1 MNKNNFYFGKNSNKN
16 NIPKLKILFT
26 LLVIIITASTIF
38 EYAKYKSLIK
48 EFSSNFEENDFS
60 NANNILLTKET
71 LNPFKSLFL
80 KKDLEKYF
88 ENKLST
94 LSSEIDSGNIN
105 EQSGLDLIQEI
116 GRYDIPLNNSDGFI
130 NNYNNS
136 YTAGVTLFDSGKYIY
151 AYNVF
156 SNVKYNDENYAS
168 AVEYIRQCKDHI
180 ISDTV
185 SKSTNLANSKEY
197 DKALSL
203 LDSVSSIV
211 GDTEPIVSKI
221 EEIKAYQTCSTSNN
235 APAQPAAAKPAN
247 ISISNINQL
256 SLESTTSYLVQV
268 DLNSQKTNIYKG
280 KKNAWNLIKSFSCST
295 GTNGEETP
303 KGTYTIKEKGSW
315 FFSNGYKQGGKYW
328 VQFYGNYLFHSLPY
342 NEDKSKIVD
351 FTLGKPASHGCV
363 RLGESDSKWIYDNI
377 PRGSKVIIQ

>member
-1 MNKNNFYFGKNSNKN
+1 MKKNNFYWAKSANKH

-26 LLVIIITASTIF
+26 LLIIILTTTTIF
-38 EYAKYKSLIK
+38 EYKKYKSLIT

-71 LNPFKSLFL
+71 LNPFKSLYL
-80 KKDLEKYF
+80 QKDLEKYF
-88 ENKLST
+88 EGKLNTISN
-94 LSSEIDSGNIN
+94 EIESGNIN

-116 GRYDIPLNNSDGFI
+116 SRYDIPVNNSEGII
-130 NNYNNS
+130 NNCSNTYN
-136 YTAGVTLFDSGKYIY
+136 AGVNFFDSGKYIY

-156 SNVKYNDENYAS
+156 SNIKYTDENYAS
-168 AVEYIRQCKDHI
+168 AVEYIRKCKDQI
-180 ISDTV
+180 ISDTIL
-185 SKSTNLANSKEY
+185 KSTNLANSKNY

-211 GDTEPIVSKI
+211 GDDESIVSKI
-221 EEIKAYQTCSTSNN
+221 EELKTYQACSISND
-235 APAQPAAAKPAN
+235 ATTQATTAKPTN
-247 ISISNINQL
+247 ITMSNINQL
-256 SLESTTSYLVQV
+256 SLDSTTSYLVQV
-268 DLNSQKTNIYKG
+268 DLNNQKTNIYKG
-280 KKNAWNLIKSFSCST
+280 KKNSWNLIKSFSCST

-303 KGTYTIKEKGSW
+303 KGTYTIKEKGAW
-315 FFSNGYKQGGKYW
+315 FFSNSYKQGGKYW

-377 PRGSKVIIQ
+377 PRGSKVIVQ